1 MALPRCTSLMVSHA
15 TGSCRSKVTPNSF
28 STTAAVELFLALSV
42 TGHVDADDLD
52 NRMSVTLRTTSV
64 LTVELVVDSTG
75 ARDLVV
81 MYVRPTIL
89 ALGLSALEPGNAA
102 QKRLF

>member
-1 MALPRCTSLMVSHA
+1 M
-15 TGSCRSKVTPNSF
+15 
-28 STTAAVELFLALSV
+28 TAVGLILALSV

-52 NRMSVTLRTTSV
+52 NRMSVTLRTASV
-64 LTVELVVDSTG
+64 LRVELVVDSTG
-75 ARDLVV
+75 ACDLVV

-102 QKRLF
+102 QKRQLVRTVCEVVPELLHVLVTGLANRVLPSLP

>member
-1 MALPRCTSLMVSHA
+1 M
-15 TGSCRSKVTPNSF
+15 
-28 STTAAVELFLALSV
+28 TAVGLILALSV

-75 ARDLVV
+75 AHDLVV

-102 QKRLF
+102 QKRQLVRTVCEVVPELLHVLVTGLANRVLPSLP

>member
-1 MALPRCTSLMVSHA
+1 M
-15 TGSCRSKVTPNSF
+15 
-28 STTAAVELFLALSV
+28 TAVGLILALSV

-75 ARDLVV
+75 AHDLVV

-102 QKRLF
+102 QKRQLVALLS